1 MVSFKRRRRLIL
13 LDLFNEFNQA
23 GLAGVP
29 LVGFLAGLGGSLHCV
44 GMCGAFATSCSSK
57 SGGVAF
63 YNSGRLT
70 SYTMMGV
77 LSGFLGAS
85 FTYLFKDPW
94 ISSIPALILGF
105 FFLFWGYNSFR
116 GKSTAFKL
124 PSFANKIIQKRMGS
138 IFLMQSSKVR
148 AFLLGSLSVFLP
160 CGLLYG
166 VMLALATF
174 QDPFMGALGMLSFG
188 LGTLPAMAIAPT
200 AMTKVLRPFKAQFP
214 KFTSFGLISLGLIT
228 IIYRMVIAYEQ
239 ASCH

>member
-1 MVSFKRRRRLIL
+1 M

-23 GLAGVP
+23 GLAGIP

-44 GMCGAFATSCSSK
+44 GMCGAFATSCSSR
-57 SGGVAF
+57 SGGVVF

-70 SYTMMGV
+70 SYTAMGI

-94 ISSIPALILGF
+94 ISALPAIILGF
-105 FFLFWGYNSFR
+105 FFLFWGYNSLR
-116 GKSTAFKL
+116 GKSVALKL
-124 PSFANKIIQKRMGS
+124 PSSLNKLIQRRLGKVY
-138 IFLMQSSKVR
+138 IMQSGGFRS
-148 AFLLGSLSVFLP
+148 FLLGSLSVFLP

-188 LGTLPAMAIAPT
+188 LGTLPAMALAP
-200 AMTKVLRPFKAQFP
+200 AAITKILRPLKEQWP

>member
-1 MVSFKRRRRLIL
+1 M
-13 LDLFNEFNQA
+13 LDLFSKFNEA
-23 GLAGVP
+23 GLAGIP

-57 SGGVAF
+57 ANGLGL
-63 YNSGRLT
+63 YNTGRLT
-70 SYTMMGV
+70 SYTLMGI

-94 ISSIPALILGF
+94 ISSLPALILGF
-105 FFLFWGYNSFR
+105 FFLLWGFNSLK
-116 GKSTAFKL
+116 GKSTALKL
-124 PSFANKIIQKRMGS
+124 PHALNSIIQRRLGKIYIMRSGTMRS
-138 IFLMQSSKVR
+138 Y
-148 AFLLGSLSVFLP
+148 LLGALSVFLP

-166 VMLALATF
+166 VILALATF

-200 AMTKVLRPFKAQFP
+200 AITKILRPIKDKWP
-214 KFTSFGLISLGLIT
+214 KLTSLSLISLGLIT

>member
-1 MVSFKRRRRLIL
+1 MSRRRLTL
-13 LDLFNEFNQA
+13 LDLFSEFNQA

-29 LVGFLAGLGGSLHCV
+29 LVGLLAGLGGSLHCI
-44 GMCGAFATSCSSK
+44 GMCGAFATSCSQK
-57 SGGVAF
+57 SSGLAL

-70 SYTMMGV
+70 SYTIMGL
-77 LSGFLGAS
+77 LSGLLGAS

-94 ISSIPALILGF
+94 ISALPAIILGA
-105 FFLFWGYNSFR
+105 FFLFWGYNSWR
-116 GKSTAFKL
+116 GKSTALKL
-124 PSFANKIIQKRMGS
+124 PHFLRNQINQSIGKIYIMKSKHLRSF
-138 IFLMQSSKVR
+138 FLG
-148 AFLLGSLSVFLP
+148 FFSVFLP

-166 VMLALATF
+166 VILALAAF

-200 AMTKVLRPFKAQFP
+200 AIIKIIKPIKEHWPRL
-214 KFTSFGLISLGLIT
+214 TSLSLISLGLIT